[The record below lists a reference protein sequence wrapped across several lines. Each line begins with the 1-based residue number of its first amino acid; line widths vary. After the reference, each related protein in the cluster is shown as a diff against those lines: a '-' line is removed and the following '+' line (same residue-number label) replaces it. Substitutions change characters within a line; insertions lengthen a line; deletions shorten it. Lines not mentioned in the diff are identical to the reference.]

1 MKLFNLMVNV
11 FKLDGIFYELWCS
24 QDNILIH
31 RRLNTFLPDIPVVQ
45 PEYLSHFFQFI
56 KDEILRSRK
65 LFTLD
70 IESDFYY
77 LDKYIIGFEEDSIG
91 ISKNAIFKNG
101 YYFNLK
107 KEVKND
113 LIQRLDEF

>member
-1 MKLFNLMVNV
+1 MVNV
-11 FKLDGIFYELWCS
+11 FKLDGIFYELWSS

-31 RRLNTFLPDIPVVQ
+31 RRLNTFLPDIPVVK
-45 PEYLSHFFQFI
+45 PECLSYFFQFI

-65 LFTLD
+65 LFKLD

-77 LDKYIIGFEEDSIG
+77 LDNYIIGFEEDSISV
-91 ISKNAIFKNG
+91 SKNVIFKNG
-101 YYFNLK
+101 YYFNIK